1 MKLETARFLK
11 DREQTLTL
19 HYLARQNIVPVK
31 APLWAD
37 HPFELRRN
45 ERGKRGQIGQHVEG
59 KETTAFIIN
68 DVLCIRDE
76 SSCKEVRECIKH
88 IRQSMP

>member
-11 DREQTLTL
+11 DREQTLML
-19 HYLARQNIVPVK
+19 HYLARENIVPVK
-31 APLWAD
+31 APPWAD

-45 ERGKRGQIGQHVEG
+45 ERGKRGQVGKHVYG
-59 KETTAFIIN
+59 KAATASIIN
-68 DVLCIRDE
+68 VLGIRDE
-76 SSCKEVRECIKH
+76 SSCKEVREHIKH